1 MNRAAKIMFGVVCV
15 TLILVGYIAQTV
27 CHLKLS
33 YRILHYSKE
42 LSSLYEK
49 HRRLEYKLAAFT
61 SPSALEEQCAR
72 RRLNLAVPRAVKF
85 FDPVSASRAPSRMQ
99 NAVQDR
105 GVFKPMNF
113 TTLAQAETSG
123 SAKRG

>member
-1 MNRAAKIMFGVVCV
+1 MNRAAKIVFGVVCV
-15 TLILVGYIAQTV
+15 ALVLAGYIAQTV

-49 HRRLEYKLAAFT
+49 HRHLEYKLAALT
-61 SPSALEEQCAR
+61 SPSTLEEQCAR
-72 RRLNLAVPRAVKF
+72 HRLDLAVPRAVKF
-85 FDPVSASRAPSRMQ
+85 FDPASANRARTPVRST
-99 NAVQDR
+99 VQDR
-105 GVFKPMNF
+105 AAFKPMNF
-113 TTLAQAETSG
+113 TTLAQADTSG